1 MIIGIDMGGTN
12 IDGVALRNGTLVKS
26 VKHPVD
32 SSDFFQSV
40 WRCLDA
46 LLDDLEYSDI
56 ERIHLSTTVCTNAI
70 VEDKVAAVG
79 LILQTGPGL
88 KWQFDRVG
96 SSLEYVSGSIDHRG
110 KVVQDADAARL
121 REIKERFSRESV
133 ETLAVVGKFSTRNSA
148 FERQVKEYFA
158 DNYNNITM
166 GHSLSGKLN
175 FPRRVQTAYLNAA
188 VGPTFQRFIEA
199 ISSALAQKNITAP
212 VYLLKADGG
221 TIDLSGA
228 RAKPVETILSGPA
241 ASFMGM
247 KALLADN
254 QTDSCFLDVGG
265 TTTDIF
271 FLVDGVPVFEP
282 SGIEIDGRKTLV
294 RAIFS
299 TSIGLGG
306 DSHVRIS
313 DGMLRIGPERLGH
326 AVAFGGE
333 HLTVTDALVYLGAM
347 RGTHTDASRSV
358 LERTARQYSASPEV
372 FARDIV
378 DHMCEKIR
386 QKIEEVLAKLNASP
400 VYTIKELLQ
409 DRTIKPQT
417 VAVIGGP
424 ARALAPYLE
433 KKIGLPVIYPKHYE
447 MANAIGAALAKPTV
461 EITLH
466 ADTERGVLTI
476 PELEINEQI
485 GKSYDLRQA
494 AERALAEVISAGKAM
509 GLSSEQAEAEITE
522 ASSFNM
528 VRGYLGADKNIR
540 VKAQIRPGL
549 FTEGGVM

>member
-12 IDGVALRNGTLVKS
+12 IDGVVLHGGTLVKS
-26 VKHPVD
+26 IKHPVD
-32 SSDFFQSV
+32 QCDYFQSV

-46 LLDDLEYSDI
+46 LLADLDHSAI

-70 VEDKVAAVG
+70 IEDKVASVG

-88 KWQFDRVG
+88 KWQFDRMG
-96 SSLEYVSGSIDHRG
+96 PSLAYVSGSIDHRG
-110 KVVQDADAARL
+110 ILV
-121 REIKERFSRESV
+121 REVNPAELQKIKERFHQDSV
-133 ETLAVVGKFSTRNSA
+133 ETLAVVGKFSPRNSV
-148 FERQVKEYFA
+148 FEQQVKEYFA
-158 DNYNNITM
+158 DDYDGITM

-188 VGPTFQRFIEA
+188 VGPTFQRFLNA
-199 ISSALAQKNITAP
+199 IISALAQKKITAP

-221 TIDLSGA
+221 TIDVQRA
-228 RAKPVETILSGPA
+228 RIKPVETILSGPA

-247 KALLADN
+247 MALLADDQN
-254 QTDSCFLDVGG
+254 DRCLLDVGG

-271 FLVDGVPVFEP
+271 FLIDGVPVFEP

-306 DSHVRIS
+306 DSYVRIS
-313 DGMLRIGPERLGH
+313 DGDLKIGPERRGH
-326 AVAFGGE
+326 AVAFGGG
-333 HLTVTDALVYLGAM
+333 HLTVTDALVYMGAM
-347 RGTHTDASRSV
+347 QGVYTDASQNV
-358 LERTARQYSASPEV
+358 LEKMAQQCSRPPDL

-378 DHMCEKIR
+378 DHVCGKIQ
-386 QKIEEVLAKLNASP
+386 QKIESVLAKLNASP

-417 VAVIGGP
+417 VTMIGGP
-424 ARALAPYLE
+424 AQALAPYLE
-433 KKIGLPVIYPKHYE
+433 KKISLPVIYPEHYE
-447 MANAIGAALAKPTV
+447 MANAIGAALAKPTL

-466 ADTERGVLTI
+466 ADTDRGVLVI
-476 PELEINEQI
+476 PELEIYEKI
-485 GKSYDLRQA
+485 SKKYDLKQA
-494 AERALAEVISAGKAM
+494 AERALAEVTSAGRAM
-509 GLSSEQAEAEITE
+509 GLSAEQAEAEITE

-528 VRGYLGADKNIR
+528 VQDYRGVDRNIR

-549 FTEGGVM
+549 FTKRGVM